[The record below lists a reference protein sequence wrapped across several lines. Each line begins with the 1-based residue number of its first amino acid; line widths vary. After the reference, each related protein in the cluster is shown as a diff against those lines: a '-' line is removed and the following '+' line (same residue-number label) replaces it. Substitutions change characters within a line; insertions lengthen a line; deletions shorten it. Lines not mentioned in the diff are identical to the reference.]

1 MNYTKAL
8 IYVKK
13 YFFFIVIFLAV
24 LILISLIVWL
34 IGTKIKSEKASKFGL
49 KNFILFS
56 VIEVFILS
64 VPVIVAFLK

>member
-1 MNYTKAL
+1 M
-8 IYVKK
+8 
-13 YFFFIVIFLAV
+13 IFLAV

>member
-1 MNYTKAL
+1 M
-8 IYVKK
+8 
-13 YFFFIVIFLAV
+13 IFLAV

-49 KNFILFS
+49 RNFILTS

-64 VPVIVAFLK
+64 VPVIVVFLK

>member
-1 MNYTKAL
+1 M
-8 IYVKK
+8 
-13 YFFFIVIFLAV
+13 IFLAFF
-24 LILISLIVWL
+24 ILISLIVWL

-56 VIEVFILS
+56 AIEVFILS